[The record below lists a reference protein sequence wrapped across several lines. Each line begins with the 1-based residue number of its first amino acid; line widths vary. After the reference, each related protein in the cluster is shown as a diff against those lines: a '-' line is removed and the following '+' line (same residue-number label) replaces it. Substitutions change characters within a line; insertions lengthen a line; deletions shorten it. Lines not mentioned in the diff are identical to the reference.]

1 MSDIEFVNVEKIYAG
16 RAAVQKLNLKIGSGE
31 LICLLGPSGCG
42 KTTTLRMLAGFLTP
56 DGGDIR
62 IGNRSMLTLG
72 PERRPTAMVFQRY
85 TLWPHMNVFHN
96 VAFGLKL
103 RRLSPETIRT
113 KVRGA
118 LKLVG
123 LEGMEK
129 RQPAQLSGGQQQRV
143 ALARA
148 LVLEPEVL
156 LLDEPLSS
164 LDAKLRVQLREEIRG
179 IVRELGITTVFVT
192 HDQEEAMAV
201 ADRIAVMEGGLL
213 HQVQTP
219 GELYGRPAT
228 RFVAD
233 FIGQMNF
240 LQAEPAGR
248 GAVRAG
254 PLLFALSGD
263 FIAPEN
269 QLALKDSATS
279 DSDGVSLAVRPEDL
293 TLSPQGLPMQVLRVS
308 DLGHYREVHLRLND
322 WPGGPTLTAF
332 VGKGEAL
339 TDQRVEVRRALAYRS
354 GMLVGEAVPVPLA
367 VSS

>member
-1 MSDIEFVNVEKIYAG
+1 MSGIEFENVEKHYAG
-16 RAAVQKLNLKIGSGE
+16 RPAVQNLNLQIASGE
-31 LICLLGPSGCG
+31 LVCLLGPSGCG
-42 KTTTLRMLAGFLTP
+42 KTTTLRMLAGFLSP
-56 DGGDIR
+56 DAGDIR
-62 IGNRSMLTLG
+62 IGGRSMLPLG

-103 RRLSPETIRT
+103 RRLSPDAIRA
-113 KVRGA
+113 KVGRA
-118 LKLVG
+118 LELVG
-123 LEGMEK
+123 LPGMEQ
-129 RQPAQLSGGQQQRV
+129 RQPQQLSGGQQQRV

-201 ADRIAVMEGGLL
+201 ADRIAVMHEGRL

-219 GELYGRPAT
+219 GELYDRPAT

-233 FIGQMNF
+233 FIGQMNI
-240 LQAEPAGR
+240 LKTEAAGR

-254 PLLFALSGD
+254 PLLFALPDEALSEGD
-263 FIAPEN
+263 LT
-269 QLALKDSATS
+269 LAI
-279 DSDGVSLAVRPEDL
+279 RPEDL
-293 TLSPQGLPMQVLRVS
+293 TLSQGGVPAQVVRVS
-308 DLGHYREVHLRLND
+308 DLGHYREVQLKLAG
-322 WPGGPTLTAF
+322 WPDGPTLSAF
-332 VGKGEAL
+332 VGKGEELGAP
-339 TDQRVEVRRALAYRS
+339 QVQVKRALVYQAGR
-354 GMLVGEAVPVPLA
+354 LIGEAVAVPVA
-367 VSS
+367 VPV